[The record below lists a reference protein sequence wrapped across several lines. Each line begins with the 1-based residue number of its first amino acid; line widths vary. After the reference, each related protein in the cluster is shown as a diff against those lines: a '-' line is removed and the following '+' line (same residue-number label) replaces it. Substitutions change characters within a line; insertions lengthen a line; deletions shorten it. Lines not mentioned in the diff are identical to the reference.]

1 MTNAFQS
8 TAIIT
13 MNSSLLNSIFVSS
26 GKPLLAVKPRT
37 INRLNRQNRA
47 IKAVAEPAPAP
58 VPFLSDAQH
67 LEKWGPQSWRN
78 FVALQQPEYPSEVSI
93 NC

>member
-1 MTNAFQS
+1 
-8 TAIIT
+8 
-13 MNSSLLNSIFVSS
+13 MNSSVLNSTFVGS
-26 GKPLLAVKPRT
+26 GNPLLGKPRT

-78 FVALQQPEYPSEVSI
+78 FVALQQPEYPSEVSV